1 MAFPTG
7 TVNDEDKLFPTL
19 PNNNIA
25 PVRPQQDDLWGKDG
39 DAFFFNGTTK
49 MPCPSGLVWNS
60 SLKSCSWPLSPINT
74 KKAFGDHTDEAYQLY
89 KKERDGGK
97 MSAAAVQKLQEI
109 YTGVGPQSQKI
120 LEDRYIAS
128 KPPAP
133 TPKPPAPKPPPPT
146 PKPPAPK
153 PPAPKP
159 PAPKPPAPKPPLPT
173 PKPPAPTPKPDNLP
187 PRSIVAETLNDF
199 NKGKNVDNS
208 LVFPRGA
215 GPEITNITQ
224 VAPRHFKFVLRHRG
238 NPWSPFNTRG
248 TKGAWYDGDRDL
260 EWNEGK
266 RDGKYHDKSRAEV
279 SGLPAQI
286 SNGDTWDIATTVK
299 LDKNFV
305 PSQSYCNIM
314 QPVFDGS
321 FLSLTGIRGNTVTG
335 SLFVFPNGIGKGI
348 RTARDISI
356 PRGEWVSI
364 VVRVKFARGGFY
376 QMSINGDAF
385 KGINLDTT
393 KARFPYSNKWGLYC
407 TATTDVTGKPMV
419 DSIVEHKN
427 IYMRK
432 V

>member
-1 MAFPTG
+1 LG
-7 TVNDEDKLFPTL
+7 
-19 PNNNIA
+19 
-25 PVRPQQDDLWGKDG
+25 
-39 DAFFFNGTTK
+39 
-49 MPCPSGLVWNS
+49 
-60 SLKSCSWPLSPINT
+60 PIVT
-74 KKAFGDHTDEAYQLY
+74 KKVFSDNVDEAYGLY

-97 MSAAAVQKLQEI
+97 SAAVAIQTLQTQ
-109 YTGVGPQSQKI
+109 YSGVGPQSQKL

-128 KPPAP
+128 
-133 TPKPPAPKPPPPT
+133 KPPPPT

-159 PAPKPPAPKPPLPT
+159 PAPKPPAPKPPAPKPPAPKPPPPT
-173 PKPPAPTPKPDNLP
+173 PKPPAPTTDIGNP
-187 PRSIVAETLNDF
+187 PPGSIVAETLKDF
-199 NKGKNVDNS
+199 NKGKNVDDS

-215 GPEITNITQ
+215 APEITNITQ
-224 VAPRHFKFVLRHRG
+224 IAPRHFKFVLRHRG
-238 NPWSPFNTRG
+238 NPWSPYNPRG

-279 SGLPAQI
+279 SGLPAKI
-286 SNGDTWDIATTVK
+286 SNGETWEIATTVK

-305 PSQSYCNIM
+305 PSQSYCNLM

-321 FLSLTGIRGNTVTG
+321 FLSLTGIKGNVVTG
-335 SLFVFPNGIGKGI
+335 SLFVFPNGIGSGI
-348 RTARDISI
+348 KTARDIAI
-356 PRGEWVSI
+356 PREQWVSI
-364 VVRVKFARGGFY
+364 RIRIKFAKNGFY
-376 QMSINGDAF
+376 QLSVNGDAF

-419 DSIVEHKN
+419 DTVVEHKN

>member
-7 TVNDEDKLFPTL
+7 TVNDEAKLFPAL

-25 PVRPQQDDLWGKDG
+25 PIRPQQDDVWGKDG
-39 DAFFFNGTTK
+39 DSFFYNGTTK
-49 MPCPSGLVWNS
+49 MNCPVGLVWNTS
-60 SLKSCSWPLSPINT
+60 SKSCSWPLSPINT
-74 KKAFGDHTDEAYQLY
+74 KKAFGDNADDAYVLY

-97 MSAAAVQKLQEI
+97 SPTAAVQTLQEK
-109 YTGVGPQSQKI
+109 YTGVGPQTQKL
-120 LEDRYIAS
+120 LEDKYTAS
-128 KPPAP
+128 KPPPP

-146 PKPPAPK
+146 PKPPAPTPDVGV
-153 PPAPKP
+153 PPPG
-159 PAPKPPAPKPPLPT
+159 
-173 PKPPAPTPKPDNLP
+173 
-187 PRSIVAETLNDF
+187 SIVAETLKDF
-199 NKGKNVDNS
+199 NKGKGVDDS

-215 GPEITNITQ
+215 APEITNITQ

-238 NPWSPFNTRG
+238 NPWSQYNQRG
-248 TKGAWYDGDRDL
+248 TKGAWYDGDRNL

-279 SGLPAQI
+279 NGLPAKI

-321 FLSLTGIRGNTVTG
+321 FLSLTNVKGNNVTG

-364 VVRVKFARGGFY
+364 VVRVKFARDGFY

-407 TATTDVTGKPMV
+407 TATTDVTGKPMG
-419 DSIVEHKN
+419 DSVVEHKN

>member
-7 TVNDEDKLFPTL
+7 TINDEDKLFPAL
-19 PNNNIA
+19 PNNNIV
-25 PVRPQQDDLWGKDG
+25 PIRPQQDDVWGKDG
-39 DAFFFNGTTK
+39 DAFFYNGTTK
-49 MPCPSGLVWNS
+49 MNCPAGLVWNS
-60 SLKSCSWPLSPINT
+60 SLKSCSYPLSPIDT
-74 KKAFGDHTDEAYQLY
+74 KKAFCDNVDEAYVLY
-89 KKERDGGK
+89 KKDRDGGK
-97 MSAAAVQKLQEI
+97 SAADAIKSLQTKYAGI
-109 YTGVGPQSQKI
+109 GPQSQKL

-146 PKPPAPK
+146 PKPPAPTPDVGA
-153 PPAPKP
+153 PPSG
-159 PAPKPPAPKPPLPT
+159 
-173 PKPPAPTPKPDNLP
+173 
-187 PRSIVAETLNDF
+187 SIVAETLKDF
-199 NKGKNVDNS
+199 SKGKGVDDS

-215 GPEITNITQ
+215 APEIVNITQ
-224 VAPRHFKFVLRHRG
+224 IAPRHFKFVLRHRG
-238 NPWSPFNTRG
+238 NPWSPYNPRG

-260 EWNEGK
+260 SWNEGK

-279 SGLPAQI
+279 NGLPAKI

-305 PSQSYCNIM
+305 PSRSYCNLM

-321 FLSLTGIRGNTVTG
+321 FLSLTGIKGDNVTG
-335 SLFVFPNGIGKGI
+335 SLFVFPDGIGSGI
-348 RTARDISI
+348 KTARDISI
-356 PRGEWVSI
+356 PREQWVSI
-364 VVRVKFARGGFY
+364 VVRVKFAKDGFY
-376 QMSINGDAF
+376 QMSIDGDAF

-407 TATTDVTGKPMV
+407 TATTDVNGNPMN